1 MPSRISRRKIAAFV
15 ADKLAAGVPADMAI
29 KEAAAYLIETK
40 RTSEREL
47 LVRDIEDVLAEKGIV
62 VADVTSAH
70 PLSDALRSEIRTLIG
85 AKELHLRESTDA
97 AVLGGIRVDMPGA
110 RFDGTIQRKIN
121 ALRAQQL

>member
-1 MPSRISRRKIAAFV
+1 MPSRIARRKIAAFV
-15 ADKLAAGVPADMAI
+15 ADKLVTGVPADVAI

-40 RTSEREL
+40 RTNEREL
-47 LVRDIEDVLAEKGIV
+47 LVRDIEDILAEKGIV
-62 VADVTSAH
+62 VADVTSAY
-70 PLSDALRSEIRTLIG
+70 PLSDALRSEISTLIG

-97 AVLGGIRVDMPGA
+97 AVLGGVRINMPGA

>member
-15 ADKLAAGVPADMAI
+15 ADKLIAGVPANEAI
-29 KEAAAYLIETK
+29 KEAAAYLIDTK

-47 LVRDIEDVLAEKGIV
+47 LVRDIEDILAENGIV

-70 PLSDALRSEIRTLIG
+70 PLSDTLRAEIRTLIG
-85 AKELHLRESTDA
+85 AKELHLRESTDS
-97 AVLGGIRVDMPGA
+97 AVLGGVRIDMPGA
-110 RFDGTIQRKIN
+110 RFDATIQRKIN

>member
-1 MPSRISRRKIAAFV
+1 MPSRIARRKIAAFV
-15 ADKLAAGVPADMAI
+15 ANKLVTGVPADVAI

-40 RTSEREL
+40 RTNEREL
-47 LVRDIEDVLAEKGIV
+47 LVRDIEDILAEKGIV
-62 VADVTSAH
+62 VADVTSAY
-70 PLSDALRSEIRTLIG
+70 PLSDALRSEISTLIG

-97 AVLGGIRVDMPGA
+97 AVLGGVRINMPGA